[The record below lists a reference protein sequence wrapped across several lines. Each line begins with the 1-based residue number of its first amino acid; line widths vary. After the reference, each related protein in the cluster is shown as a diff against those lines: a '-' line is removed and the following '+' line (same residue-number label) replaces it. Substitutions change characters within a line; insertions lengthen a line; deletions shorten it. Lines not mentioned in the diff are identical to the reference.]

1 MKQLIKGR
9 PAFFDHYHERTKRTL
24 GRDGGGGGGSKADV
38 RFVQALK
45 MTAILFQ
52 QNHHF
57 IAFYSYAFRGRE
69 GFAKRVRCVR
79 S

>member
-1 MKQLIKGR
+1 
-9 PAFFDHYHERTKRTL
+9 
-24 GRDGGGGGGSKADV
+24 
-38 RFVQALK
+38 

-79 S
+79 RENDEKNGRPLMSSTTVITVVILLLLLLL